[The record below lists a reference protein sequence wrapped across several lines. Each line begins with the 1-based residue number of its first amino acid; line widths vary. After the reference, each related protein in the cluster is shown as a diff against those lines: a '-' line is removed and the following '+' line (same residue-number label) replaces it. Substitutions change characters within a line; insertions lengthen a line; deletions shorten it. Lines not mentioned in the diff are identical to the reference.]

1 MKKPNSDNKLGIV
14 IKSHQIDVLGIGD
27 SFGPDMVNV
36 LLESLFKDAIELRN
50 SDYWSISDEE
60 LKRMFNIA
68 NFIFF
73 VSDYPTKKQIAKY
86 YIDMSKVCIFA
97 AKDFRNSNGIH
108 YNRIIR
114 EYSKH
119 RTILKTGVLKK
130 NQNLK
135 KEWRDKYIDL
145 IAVPK
150 GTVFVFTPDGK
161 FIDQDTL
168 HLAKFGAMCFV
179 RLLYSK
185 LRC

>member
-1 MKKPNSDNKLGIV
+1 MKKPNSNNKLGIV

-97 AKDFRNSNGIH
+97 IKDF
-108 YNRIIR
+108 
-114 EYSKH
+114 
-119 RTILKTGVLKK
+119 
-130 NQNLK
+130 
-135 KEWRDKYIDL
+135 
-145 IAVPK
+145 
-150 GTVFVFTPDGK
+150 
-161 FIDQDTL
+161 
-168 HLAKFGAMCFV
+168 
-179 RLLYSK
+179 
-185 LRC
+185 